1 MFFSIAR
8 TIAHD
13 PGESEEQG
21 QPLLH
26 GRDRRDIAF
35 NRSQVTEDFA
45 IYMVDSKPRLPCSHP
60 PFVCTYYLP
69 EIGAHRTLLFSSSPW
84 RGITVAMWATN
95 FPGARLADWLERR
108 ARCAKVLDSIP
119 ILAMNLFSQSSHDNQ
134 QVISILNVGR

>member
-45 IYMVDSKPRLPCSHP
+45 IYMVHGGFKAAAAVLSPTVRMYLLPSRDRRSSDAALFRHP
-60 PFVCTYYLP
+60 LGV
-69 EIGAHRTLLFSSSPW
+69 GSPW
-84 RGITVAMWATN
+84 RCGPRTS
-95 FPGARLADWLERR
+95 LALDW
-108 ARCAKVLDSIP
+108 P
-119 ILAMNLFSQSSHDNQ
+119 T
-134 QVISILNVGR
+134 G

>member
-1 MFFSIAR
+1 MLFSIAR

-21 QPLLH
+21 QPLLR

-45 IYMVDSKPRLPCSHP
+45 IYYYIVDSKPRLPWSHP

-69 EIGAHRTLLFSSSPW
+69 EIGAHRTLLFFVIPLAWDHRGDVGHELPW
-84 RGITVAMWATN
+84 R
-95 FPGARLADWLERR
+95 
-108 ARCAKVLDSIP
+108 
-119 ILAMNLFSQSSHDNQ
+119 
-134 QVISILNVGR
+134 